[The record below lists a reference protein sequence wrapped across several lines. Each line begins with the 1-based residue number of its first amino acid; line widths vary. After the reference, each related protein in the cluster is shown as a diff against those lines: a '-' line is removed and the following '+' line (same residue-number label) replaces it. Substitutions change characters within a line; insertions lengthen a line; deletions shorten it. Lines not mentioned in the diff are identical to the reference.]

1 MANNIEMIMEQMGT
15 PTLKAIAQVFDLQA
29 VRLYSVA
36 KQPKE
41 GVAWD
46 PKVYNWDAIERF
58 ITRRLDPDKGIGTL
72 EEVIQRAL
80 EIDAELKQNDGRRS
94 ANRGLGVNKKIEVDG
109 KEVAARKYKNFEMDA
124 GIPVVLKK
132 DPRVFKIVFQTQT
145 HTVLVP
151 IVDRDGTPLNN
162 DVKVISNFML
172 NMKGVGP
179 AAIDEAIEKRFSGEY
194 AAAVAADEACGDGDA
209 CDIPNG
215 TEE

>member
-1 MANNIEMIMEQMGT
+1 MANNIEAVMEQLGT
-15 PTLKAIAQVFDLQA
+15 PTLKAIAMVFDLQA

-41 GVAWD
+41 GAVWD

-58 ITRRLDPDKGIGTL
+58 IVRRLDPDNGLATV
-72 EEVIQRAL
+72 EDVIQRAL
-80 EIDAELKQNDGRRS
+80 EIDVQLKQSDKRLG
-94 ANRGLGVNKKIEVDG
+94 ANRGLGTNKKITVDG
-109 KEVAARKYKNFEMDA
+109 QEIVARKYQNFEMES
-124 GIPVVLKK
+124 GKFVVLKK
-132 DPRVFKIVFQTQT
+132 DPRVFKIVFQTLS

-151 IVDRDGTPLNN
+151 VADAEGTPLNN

-194 AAAVAADEACGDGDA
+194 AAAVAADEAEPAVEGDA
-209 CDIPNG
+209 
-215 TEE
+215 E